1 MKEII
6 SILIAFLAVSN
17 VSLWINIWNL
27 RQTHS
32 EFALLTF
39 KLLDEIKK
47 SGSSEGNTATREGKK
62 DIEPISNPEN
72 NTKEGKKQ

>member
-1 MKEII
+1 M
-6 SILIAFLAVSN
+6 LIALLVVSN

-39 KLLDEIKK
+39 RLLDEIKK
-47 SGSSEGNTATREGKK
+47 SGSSDGGTTTRRKEK
-62 DIEPISNPEN
+62 DIEPISNPED
-72 NTKEGKKQ
+72 NTKEEKKQ